1 MAKLINQKF
10 LEGIDSSKFKIAA
23 SGALLAIDSQGN
35 EVEILK
41 LNAQDQALVLG
52 VRPANKVELDQA
64 IADLT
69 AEIAAREA
77 ADLALSGRVDSLE
90 SAMPNKASI
99 SYVNEQDA
107 LTLAASKLYADQK
120 VADLVGG
127 APEILDTLKEISDAL
142 GGDANLAGTLTGQI
156 GAVQSGLAAEISRA
170 TAAETQAL
178 VDAKAYSDS
187 KVAEEAAARIAGD
200 AANLARIEALEQY
213 DQESVFVDAVNG
225 VDAPGRGTMLRPFKS
240 INYAYSQ
247 VPSLGNPT
255 NTVYNANVGKFIT
268 EKLVIKLAPGVY
280 NENVVL
286 GFKRARVAIVGNG
299 VTITG
304 DVRME
309 AKMADFPASSLRGST
324 MAASFPAPWT
334 GWTSG
339 VQQCFEIAGE
349 AGGGLESDPTSNTVQ
364 ITGLT
369 SLVFAESSMTGPQW
383 DSAFGTFFCNVRSAS
398 LNRGVVAATQHSAA
412 TPSMTEVLF
421 EIDSAR
427 IGSELPVRN
436 YFGGVPHGYIANYAT
451 WSSASNGTTNKAPS
465 GAVTVKMHNST
476 MASVLGPRLTIGE
489 MDGCRVYDIDRTM
502 GGTVD
507 NGAIG
512 GSTSSSYVGIVNT
525 QFRAYSGTNALQLG
539 ASSGTSRLKID
550 SVSYTTLA
558 FSRNSSGVL
567 SARSLVL
574 GGTVFDFLDDA
585 RSIFVNDPAT
595 NYSRSD
601 ASVNAALEGIDAA
614 LGLKANQSSI
624 SSIESNVSSLQSG
637 LAQEIL
643 DRQSGDAGARAHA
656 DSAVAVEKARA
667 EAAEAA
673 LQSAISSEASARESA
688 DSALDA
694 RIDILEAKPSLNLK
708 NKYGVLGAG
717 DLQYIDLDFQAVEGG
732 IIALYITRTI
742 VYPGIDYT
750 VSVVNGKTRL
760 TFIGELANPTG
771 SYCVIEGDD
780 FYCVYAV

>member
-1 MAKLINQKF
+1 MSEPNQIKKKY
-10 LEGIDSSKFKIAA
+10 LAPEVIDYFDNQ
-23 SGALLAIDSQGN
+23 IDA
-35 EVEILK
+35 EKARI
-41 LNAQDQALVLG
+41 DQ
-52 VRPANKVELDQA
+52 
-64 IADLT
+64 
-69 AEIAAREA
+69 
-77 ADLALSGRVDSLE
+77 
-90 SAMPNKASI
+90 
-99 SYVNEQDA
+99 
-107 LTLAASKLYADQK
+107 
-120 VADLVGG
+120 
-127 APEILDTLKEISDAL
+127 EILD
-142 GGDANLAGTLTGQI
+142 
-156 GAVQSGLAAEISRA
+156 
-170 TAAETQAL
+170 
-178 VDAKAYSDS
+178 
-187 KVAEEAAARIAGD
+187 RIAGD
-200 AANLARIEALEQY
+200 AASVQSANAYTDTKIAQIPSVDLSNYYNKSEVDSKDLELSVRIAALEQY

-225 VDAPGRGTMLRPFKS
+225 VDEPGRGTMLRPFKT

-247 VPSLGNPT
+247 VPSLGNPS
-255 NTVYNANVGKFIT
+255 NTSYNANVGKFIT
-268 EKLVIKLAPGVY
+268 EKLVFRLAPGTY

-286 GFKRARVAIVGNG
+286 GFKRARVALLGNG

-369 SLVFAESSMTGPQW
+369 SLVFAEASMTGPQW

-427 IGSELPVRN
+427 IGSELSVRN

-451 WSSASNGTTNKAPS
+451 WSSANNGTTNKAPT

-512 GSTSSSYVGIVNT
+512 GSASSSYVGIVNT

-595 NYSRSD
+595 NYSRTDS
-601 ASVNAALEGIDAA
+601 SVNAALEGIDAA

-624 SSIESNVSSLQSG
+624 SAIESNVSSLQSG

-643 DRQSGDAGARAHA
+643 DRQAGDVSSLNAAKAHA
-656 DSAVAVEKARA
+656 DAAVLVEKNRA
-667 EAAEAA
+667 EGIEAG
-673 LQSAISSEASARESA
+673 LQSAINTEKGRIDAILSASQADKDSFAEIVALINSVDLENDNALAYVVASLQGADAALDGRLDTAEGEIDALQSGLA
-688 DSALDA
+688 QELIDRAAGDSALDA
-694 RIDILEAKPSLNLK
+694 RIVALETAPPGMIAHKMSAITVSASELSYIDCEHQAKPMSLHVFVGRLAVHE
-708 NKYGVLGAG
+708 GV
-717 DLQYIDLDFQAVEGG
+717 
-732 IIALYITRTI
+732 
-742 VYPGIDYT
+742 DYT
-750 VSVVNGKTRL
+750 VSVVGGKTRITWAGSL
-760 TFIGELANPTG
+760 VNPSGVESIELG
-771 SYCVIEGDD
+771 DRVYISYMR
-780 FYCVYAV
+780 